1 LRGDGLPRDIEEG
14 REFVDIFGGGLGLAV
29 EEGGDSNFLAA
40 EVRGD
45 GGEGE
50 IFGGLGVEEGL
61 GVGGE
66 AGGDGGLGG

>member
-1 LRGDGLPRDIEEG
+1 
-14 REFVDIFGGGLGLAV
+14 LGLAV

-50 IFGGLGVEEGL
+50 VFGGLGVEEGL